1 MANTIGT
8 CSQLTCSG
16 ASTAH
21 RCRCSR
27 TATSAYKRQGGQRA
41 PQFIDLP
48 PLDPNEALPP
58 PNNPQR
64 QNGNG
69 NGNGSGV
76 GPAYDAANPGQGY
89 IQTPNRRQGGY
100 QQFNNDPYFNQNGGW
115 NNHRNRNNN
124 RGGFQGFEDATELTL
139 LQDLE
144 FYNGFGFPSDRWVED
159 EELEEQDDLEPKYIN
174 GRRVLVNREIQ
185 ASRVR
190 VQNAQKVEI
199 GIMSLDE
206 ARELALNSGRAD
218 VVLIN
223 EGGDPPVVRLMQFSK
238 YKFELERAAKQKQ
251 KASKGT
257 EIKEVKLRPVT
268 EPHDFEV
275 KLKAVKGFLS
285 KGSKVKLT
293 MQFSGREMRFKD
305 QGKAMMLKLIEDLST
320 ISKQESP
327 LSLRAS
333 TFSVT
338 LAAVK

>member
-1 MANTIGT
+1 MT
-8 CSQLTCSG
+8 LLVMH
-16 ASTAH
+16 AS
-21 RCRCSR
+21 
-27 TATSAYKRQGGQRA
+27 
-41 PQFIDLP
+41 
-48 PLDPNEALPP
+48 
-58 PNNPQR
+58 
-64 QNGNG
+64 NGN
-69 NGNGSGV
+69 SK
-76 GPAYDAANPGQGY
+76 PCIANHFSRYAGRDGELQLMGAFSHLDSSRSMCNAQLHDVLHSSELPDNLFAHLY
-89 IQTPNRRQGGY
+89 LLAHNR
-100 QQFNNDPYFNQNGGW
+100 
-115 NNHRNRNNN
+115 
-124 RGGFQGFEDATELTL
+124 
-139 LQDLE
+139 
-144 FYNGFGFPSDRWVED
+144 
-159 EELEEQDDLEPKYIN
+159 
-174 GRRVLVNREIQ
+174 